1 MNDRLG
7 ELWGNDEVPSWAKE
21 GDGGPSS
28 DQHPNHLADNDS
40 EDGEKGNDLEWGDP
54 LPSNDQQ
61 QPTNGQPKF
70 MESFFKDVDGIKADI
85 DAIRNATK
93 RVGEINEEAILAT
106 STAKEEELSN
116 QLKPLI
122 DQTNKR
128 AKRTKNLLALL
139 KEENQKL
146 KDEKTVKASDM
157 RVRENLCNT
166 LTRKFIDEMKSYQ
179 NAQQKYKSDIKNKVK
194 RQVQIVQ
201 PDATDEDIDRV
212 IKSEG
217 GREAI
222 FKGAILDTQRVNDT
236 IKNTYSKVAGKYQDV
251 LTLEASVAELH
262 QMFLDFALLTEQQ
275 GELLDQIEF
284 QVNSAADYV
293 EQGNE
298 EVVEAIEIS
307 KKVRKKQCI
316 IIAIVMVLAILI
328 AAWLIA
334 NFS

>member
-21 GDGGPSS
+21 GGGGPSS
-28 DQHPNHLADNDS
+28 DQHTNHLADNDS

-54 LPSNDQQ
+54 VPSNDQQ

-157 RVRENLCNT
+157 R
-166 LTRKFIDEMKSYQ
+166 
-179 NAQQKYKSDIKNKVK
+179 
-194 RQVQIVQ
+194 
-201 PDATDEDIDRV
+201 
-212 IKSEG
+212 
-217 GREAI
+217 
-222 FKGAILDTQRVNDT
+222 
-236 IKNTYSKVAGKYQDV
+236 
-251 LTLEASVAELH
+251 
-262 QMFLDFALLTEQQ
+262 
-275 GELLDQIEF
+275 
-284 QVNSAADYV
+284 
-293 EQGNE
+293 
-298 EVVEAIEIS
+298 
-307 KKVRKKQCI
+307 
-316 IIAIVMVLAILI
+316 
-328 AAWLIA
+328 
-334 NFS
+334 

>member
-21 GDGGPSS
+21 GGGGPSS
-28 DQHPNHLADNDS
+28 DQHTNHLADNDS

-54 LPSNDQQ
+54 VPSNDQQ

>member
-1 MNDRLG
+1 MTPLVKNVEKTKLTCPNKSDFSCAVGSSKFPILGIKCIIKDYDCKMNDRLG

-21 GDGGPSS
+21 GGGGPSS
-28 DQHPNHLADNDS
+28 DQHTNHLADNDS

-157 RVRENLCNT
+157 R
-166 LTRKFIDEMKSYQ
+166 
-179 NAQQKYKSDIKNKVK
+179 
-194 RQVQIVQ
+194 
-201 PDATDEDIDRV
+201 
-212 IKSEG
+212 
-217 GREAI
+217 
-222 FKGAILDTQRVNDT
+222 
-236 IKNTYSKVAGKYQDV
+236 
-251 LTLEASVAELH
+251 
-262 QMFLDFALLTEQQ
+262 
-275 GELLDQIEF
+275 
-284 QVNSAADYV
+284 
-293 EQGNE
+293 
-298 EVVEAIEIS
+298 
-307 KKVRKKQCI
+307 
-316 IIAIVMVLAILI
+316 
-328 AAWLIA
+328 
-334 NFS
+334 